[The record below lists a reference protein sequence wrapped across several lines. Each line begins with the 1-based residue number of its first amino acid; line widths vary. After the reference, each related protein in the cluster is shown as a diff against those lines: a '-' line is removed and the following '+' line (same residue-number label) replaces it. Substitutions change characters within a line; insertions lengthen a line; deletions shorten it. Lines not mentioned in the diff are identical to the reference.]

1 LKFPPSPCEKI
12 TRGYFED
19 GSLGNNGASATQG
32 IVVMLSKEGMS
43 DNSDD
48 TRGLAPRNE
57 AYAWF
62 HSRCGDGSHVTD
74 DFDLAFG
81 VVG

>member
-1 LKFPPSPCEKI
+1 
-12 TRGYFED
+12 
-19 GSLGNNGASATQG
+19 
-32 IVVMLSKEGMS
+32 MLSKEGMS